1 MTELEFTTYTQIYG
15 ELHPLVD
22 VFSANTSHCV
32 ALDEIS
38 WRADYTVYID
48 TPPIDCLHR
57 IRQRKRQGETGIT
70 LQYLDA
76 IERLHLSMLT
86 PDIAL
91 SGLRPAVD
99 NAAEITVVAMEKVK
113 THNTK

>member
-1 MTELEFTTYTQIYG
+1 MFFPVY
-15 ELHPLVD
+15 
-22 VFSANTSHCV
+22 TSHCN
-32 ALDEIS
+32 ASDEIS

-57 IRQRKRQGETGIT
+57 IRKRRRQGEAGIT

-99 NAAEITVVAMEKVK
+99 NAAQIVVVAMEKVK
-113 THNTK
+113 TGNSK

>member
-1 MTELEFTTYTQIYG
+1 M
-15 ELHPLVD
+15 
-22 VFSANTSHCV
+22 
-32 ALDEIS
+32 
-38 WRADYTVYID
+38 YID